1 MVDQEV
7 IHKLRLLSGRER
19 EILKLFCEG
28 NEYKTIGKILFISE
42 NTVKTHM
49 GNIYIKLSLHE
60 LPSSARRMIIHQ
72 TYCLAVHEMALVPQ
86 GEEPVK
92 PEPEEPESVEPEPV
106 PDLVMEMVEKDEK
119 ALVVIEPIIVDI
131 PPIEEEPKTNPKK
144 DEGKVKQIK
153 PKNKGKIRRFWRR
166 MLFIMI
172 IALIAFGGIQV
183 YSWARGFITDVVQP
197 IIAQNTPETIPTK
210 SQVQPTTQPTRIP
223 TQKVVVVPTNTELP
237 ATPVPTHTPAPK
249 ITLPFI
255 DDFSNGINSPWS
267 VGYGKWFVTDS
278 GASISISDIYDDAG
292 SIVLDDPTLTDY
304 KLRVKVHTPHM
315 WSASQ
320 GQFGVIVRYR
330 SNRDQNI
337 IFYMNSNGRFKWAY
351 IESMSELPFYL
362 PDVTGVDKDLGSTD
376 VTLEIVVSG
385 NTFTARV
392 DGANVDQFSMTGYE
406 NGGIA
411 LITSCGR
418 IGSCPSFSDLSIESI
433 N

>member
-1 MVDQEV
+1 MDDKHILENLG
-7 IHKLRLLSGRER
+7 KLTAHQR
-19 EILKLFCEG
+19 EILDLICQ
-28 NEYKTIGKILFISE
+28 GKDNQYIAKRLFIT
-42 NTVKTHM
+42 NGAVRAHKAAIDAKLGIDHFTVNERKK
-49 GNIYIKLSLHE
+49 IIFQQFCPALHQPKSPE
-60 LPSSARRMIIHQ
+60 IIN
-72 TYCLAVHEMALVPQ
+72 
-86 GEEPVK
+86 
-92 PEPEEPESVEPEPV
+92 EPEEPESEPQEPTNEEKSEGPEIIDVKPVENKPSQINN
-106 PDLVMEMVEKDEK
+106 VEK
-119 ALVVIEPIIVDI
+119 PI
-131 PPIEEEPKTNPKK
+131 
-144 DEGKVKQIK
+144 
-153 PKNKGKIRRFWRR
+153 KIRRGWVWAVVILIVLVL
-166 MLFIMI
+166 MVICGINLFRLLNPFISN
-172 IALIAFGGIQV
+172 FQV
-183 YSWARGFITDVVQP
+183 ATEQANSKIEESVQ
-197 IIAQNTPETIPTK
+197 ETI
-210 SQVQPTTQPTRIP
+210 QVQPTTQPTRIP

-351 IESMSELPFYL
+351 IESMSELPFFL